1 MAHQIFRL
9 LESLYNTPH
18 LITQDGFDVIL
29 QYLNYRNTSDFLM
42 GDFTQQ
48 VKQSQPDNRLTDNK
62 VGEIKI
68 DGALTY
74 KPVAM
79 MCAPEGTSYQ
89 GILTQARDL
98 INIGAKTILL
108 THSSTGGQA
117 AHVFDTARSL
127 RQMADENGVKLISY
141 IDTVSASA
149 SLALQV
155 ISDEVIIHPEASTG
169 SIGCVCAL
177 YDTSK
182 RMEMQ
187 GIKPI
192 YISST
197 KGKTPFQADGSF
209 REDFLNKLQEDV
221 TLLGMQFAEHVSEF
235 TGISVDEILALD
247 AQMFTAEKALQLNL
261 VNKIMTHNQFYA
273 YLKTL

>member
-1 MAHQIFRL
+1 
-9 LESLYNTPH
+9 
-18 LITQDGFDVIL
+18 
-29 QYLNYRNTSDFLM
+29 
-42 GDFTQQ
+42 
-48 VKQSQPDNRLTDNK
+48 
-62 VGEIKI
+62 
-68 DGALTY
+68 
-74 KPVAM
+74 
-79 MCAPEGTSYQ
+79 
-89 GILTQARDL
+89 
-98 INIGAKTILL
+98 
-108 THSSTGGQA
+108 
-117 AHVFDTARSL
+117 
-127 RQMADENGVKLISY
+127 
-141 IDTVSASA
+141 
-149 SLALQV
+149 
-155 ISDEVIIHPEASTG
+155 
-169 SIGCVCAL
+169 
-177 YDTSK
+177 
-182 RMEMQ
+182 MEMQ